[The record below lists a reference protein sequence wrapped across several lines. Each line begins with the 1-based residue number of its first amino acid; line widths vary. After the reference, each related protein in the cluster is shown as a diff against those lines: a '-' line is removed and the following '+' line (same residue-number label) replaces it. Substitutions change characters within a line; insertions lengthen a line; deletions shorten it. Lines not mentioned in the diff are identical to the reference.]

1 MLGKIAAFEFRYQA
15 TSPLFIVAATL
26 LFLGAFVDMAVVKL
40 MTVGGG
46 NVLFNSP
53 HTIIVSHLLV
63 SFVFLFIGAA
73 FVSNVIVRDDQTG
86 FGPLVRATRV
96 TKFDY
101 LFGRFLGA
109 FAAGALVIAAAT
121 LGQWFGT
128 LMPFADQAMLGP
140 NHVSAFAIGYGL
152 FALPNALIISATLFA
167 LATATRSTAGTF
179 IGVVGLLVVY
189 FLSQGLMAGQPQLL
203 DLRVLADPLGMSAY
217 MASSRYFTAAELNA
231 GAIPVSG
238 LMLLSRLLWVG
249 VSIAL
254 LALTYRRFR
263 FADRGMSRRQQ
274 RKLRRQE
281 GMEAPSTT
289 VPARPYPRLAD
300 PRFGRRTARAQLVA
314 RAGMEARYIFRSPVF
329 LVLLLIAFAFT
340 LPSLLTASGWYGVAL
355 YPLTSVSVPIIQASF
370 DTLLVVI
377 ATYYGGELVWRE
389 RERNVHEIID
399 ATPLPAWALMLPKM
413 IGLALVLFATEC
425 VGMATGMLVQLLGGM
440 APTPGEYLLWY
451 LLPGTVDAVV
461 IAALA
466 VFVQV
471 LSPGKYAGWGLMALY
486 LVLRVFGP
494 SMGLAY
500 PLFVYGSVPAVPLS
514 DMVGTG
520 IFSKAAWWFRLFWAA
535 AAALLLIAAHLLW
548 PRGATE
554 RLMPRLRRI
563 PARLSARSGLVTV
576 AATAIFLLSGA
587 WIIYNTLILN
597 DFRTADDEQRH
608 RADYEKR
615 FFRYAGLPQPVVRHV
630 ELDVAL
636 YPQEIRADVHGRY
649 RLVNESGSPI
659 ERVHVRLMDPA
670 LELVGI
676 DFPGAQLERD
686 DKAFGYRIY
695 RLDSPMRPG
704 ESRSLAFQTRRAQV
718 GFRAIGTETGLA
730 PNGTDLNSIELTPR
744 IGMSDVGLIEDPA
757 ERRKYGLP
765 EQQPLPKL
773 DDLAATRSL
782 PSGDL
787 SWTTADITVSTPADQ
802 LPVAPGKR
810 VSGRV
815 RNGRRTVRF
824 VSDTPIKNYFAI
836 ESGRYAVSRQTH
848 EGVEYAIYFH
858 PAHRWN
864 VDRMM
869 KAMQASIDYYRQAF
883 GPYQFDQARII
894 ETPAYRQGGQA
905 FANTIP
911 VGETASFAMD
921 LRDPEALDMVTMLTA
936 HELAHQWWG
945 HQVLG
950 ARMQGAGLLYETL
963 AQYSALMVMK
973 RLHGEDGIRRYLQ
986 FQLDRYLAGRRTQ
999 VLAEQPLAS
1008 VELSQQH
1015 IAYGKGALAM
1025 YLLQER
1031 IGEDAVNRA
1040 LKRFVDRYRFT
1051 VAPYPRSLDLI
1062 ALLREEAKTPQDQEL
1077 ITDLFERITL
1087 YDLRVQQPKA
1097 MQRADGNWDVTVPVE
1112 AKKLYADGKGTE
1124 QEAPLDERIEI
1135 GLFTAEPGAAT
1146 FRRSDV
1152 IRMTWKPVRS
1162 GRQVFHFVTEKKP
1175 SYAGIDPYNA
1185 YIDRNVEDNVG
1196 PVEVAH

>member
-15 TSPLFIVAATL
+15 TSPLFIAAAAL
-26 LFLGAFVDMAVVKL
+26 LFLGAFVDMAGLKL

-86 FGPLVRATRV
+86 FGPLVRATCI
-96 TKFDY
+96 TKSAY

-109 FAAGALVIAAAT
+109 FAAGALVMAAAT
-121 LGQWFGT
+121 LGQWLGT
-128 LMPFADQAMLGP
+128 QMPFANHAMLGP
-140 NHVSAFAIGYGL
+140 NHLSGFAIGYGL

-179 IGVVGLLVVY
+179 IGVVALLVVY

-203 DLRVLADPLGMSAY
+203 GLRVLADPLGMSAY

-238 LMLLSRLLWVG
+238 LMVQSRLLWVG

-263 FADRGMSRRQQ
+263 FAERGMSRRQQ
-274 RKLRRQE
+274 RKLRR
-281 GMEAPSTT
+281 AAAKAT
-289 VPARPYPRLAD
+289 PATASGAPYPRLAD
-300 PRFGRRTARAQLVA
+300 ARFDGRTARAQLVA
-314 RAGMEARYIFRSPVF
+314 RAAMEARYIFKSPVF

-340 LPSLLTASGWYGVAL
+340 LPSLLTASGWYGVTL
-355 YPLTSVSVPIIQASF
+355 YPLTSVSVPAIQASF
-370 DTLLVVI
+370 DTLLVII

-389 RERNVHEIID
+389 RERKVHEIID
-399 ATPLPAWALMLPKM
+399 ATPLPAWALMLPKL

-425 VGMATGMLVQLLGGM
+425 VGMAAGMLVQLLRGVD
-440 APTPGEYLLWY
+440 ATPGEYLLWY

-461 IAALA
+461 VAALA
-466 VFVQV
+466 VFVQA
-471 LSPGKYAGWGLMALY
+471 LSPGKYAGWGWMALY
-486 LVLRVFGP
+486 LVLRFFGP

-500 PLFVYGSVPAVPLS
+500 PLFLYGSVPAVPLS

-520 IFSKAAWWFRLFWAA
+520 IFWKAAWWFRLFWAA
-535 AAALLLIAAHLLW
+535 GAVLLLVAAHLLW
-548 PRGATE
+548 PRGTAE
-554 RLMPRLRRI
+554 RLVPRLRRI
-563 PARLSARSGLVTV
+563 STRLTARTGRLAAV
-576 AATAIFLLSGA
+576 AATIVLASGA
-587 WIIYNTLILN
+587 WIVYNTLILN
-597 DFRTADDEQRH
+597 DFRTAENEQRY
-608 RADYEKR
+608 RADYEKH

-636 YPQEIRADVHGRY
+636 YPEAIRADVHGRY
-649 RLVNESGSPI
+649 RLVNETAAPI
-659 ERVHVRLMDPA
+659 DRVHVRLMDPA
-670 LELVGI
+670 LELVDL
-676 DFPGAQLERD
+676 DFPGARLERD
-686 DKAFGYRIY
+686 DEAFGYRIY
-695 RLDSPMRPG
+695 RLDSPMQPG
-704 ESRSLAFQTRRAQV
+704 ESRSLAFHTRRAQV
-718 GFRAIGTETGLA
+718 GFRATGTETGLA

-744 IGMSDVGLIEDPA
+744 IGMSDVGLLEDPA
-757 ERRKYGLP
+757 ARRRYGLP
-765 EQQPLPKL
+765 ERQPLPRL

-787 SWTTADITVSTPADQ
+787 SWTTADITVSTRADQ
-802 LPVAPGKR
+802 TPIAPGRR
-810 VSGRV
+810 VSERV
-815 RNGRRTVRF
+815 QDGRRTVRF

-836 ESGRYAVSRQTH
+836 ESGRYAVRRQAH
-848 EGVEYAIYFH
+848 DGIEYAIYFH
-858 PAHRWN
+858 PAHHWN

-869 KAMQASIDYYRQAF
+869 KAMQASIGYYRQAF

-921 LRDPEALDMVTMLTA
+921 LRDPQAIDMVTMLTA

-973 RLHGEDGIRRYLQ
+973 RLHGEAGIRRYLQ

-1040 LKRFVDRYRFT
+1040 LRRFVDRYRFT

-1062 ALLREEAKTPQDQEL
+1062 ALLREEARTPADLRL
-1077 ITDLFERITL
+1077 ISDLFERITL
-1087 YDLRVQQPKA
+1087 YDLKVQQPRA
-1097 MQRADGNWDVTVPVE
+1097 VQRADGKWDVSVPVE
-1112 AKKLYADGKGTE
+1112 ARKFYADGKGAE

-1135 GLFTAEPGAAT
+1135 GLFAAEPGAAT
-1146 FRRSDV
+1146 FQPADV
-1152 IRMTWKPVRS
+1152 IRMAWRPVHS

-1175 SYAGIDPYNA
+1175 VYAGIDPYNA
-1185 YIDRNVEDNVG
+1185 YIDRNAGDNVE
-1196 PVEVAH
+1196 PVGLSR